1 MKKINSDFLFPLLS
15 LVVLIFALSQ
25 QMFKAPPIG
34 KLLDPFIGIVQNEA
48 GDAFKPGTVSFYKM
62 GLKDTVQVFFDNREV
77 PHIYA
82 GNASDMYFAQG
93 YVTAGLRL
101 WQMDFLSYVSAGR
114 LSEIFADGFLE
125 YDRKQR
131 RIGILEAAKTS
142 LKMIEADPET
152 SEALN
157 AYTKG
162 VNAYVQQ
169 LDYAA
174 MPVEYKLLDYR
185 PEPWTNLKSVLL
197 IKYMANILSGYE
209 EDYTM
214 TNLMLVLGEEKF
226 NRLFPDF
233 PARYTPVSDSNY
245 LPARAVS
252 TGYIKKPAY
261 LDYAFISAAAIVPKN
276 DYNPKLG
283 SNSWAVSGKKTASG
297 FPILCSD
304 PHLNLSLPAT
314 WLEMQLSAPGIN
326 VYGVTIPGTPAV
338 IIGFNEQVA
347 WGITNGIDDVKDW
360 YKLRINADYTQYEF
374 DGKWIHLPFN
384 VEVIKRRGQETFYD
398 TVYHTVH
405 GPIVYSGNFDST
417 HPALRHHALKWELH
431 RASNEFLTFIQLNKA
446 TNYTDYRAAI
456 KHYASPVQNFTFAC
470 KDNTIAVNHQ
480 GSMAVKGRGEGRFIL
495 DGSSSE
501 WLYTQYIP
509 ADSLPQQLN
518 PASNYVLSANQH
530 PTNPSYPYYYNGYY
544 RENRANRIGQLLQ
557 QQDTFN
563 VQQMEAMQLDNTSN
577 FAVAALPV
585 LAQVMAPEVLTVAEQ
600 QQLQKLGAWKGAYET
615 DNDQP
620 VFFHHWWKY
629 IQSYTWDEFT
639 SLNAGEKVPDDYILL
654 DLISQ
659 HPADDYFDKQGTTG
673 REKAADIVL
682 AAFRAAII
690 KVKEEGSKKW
700 GAFNNINI
708 MHLANIKPFST
719 TNLATAGNADA
730 INAVSSNAGPS
741 WRMIVELGETPKAY
755 GIYPG
760 GQSGNPASAHFNDFM
775 QDWNK
780 GHYYP
785 LFLYKTAGEART
797 AATHQ
802 WTLK

>member
-15 LVVLIFALSQ
+15 LIVLIFALSQ

-131 RIGILEAAKTS
+131 RIGILEAAKIS

-169 LDYAA
+169 LDYAT

-245 LPARAVS
+245 LPAHTVS
-252 TGYIKKPAY
+252 EGYIKKPAY

-283 SNSWAVSGKKTASG
+283 SNSWAVSGKKTGLRVS
-297 FPILCSD
+297 
-304 PHLNLSLPAT
+304 HSL
-314 WLEMQLSAPGIN
+314 Q
-326 VYGVTIPGTPAV
+326 
-338 IIGFNEQVA
+338 
-347 WGITNGIDDVKDW
+347 
-360 YKLRINADYTQYEF
+360 
-374 DGKWIHLPFN
+374 
-384 VEVIKRRGQETFYD
+384 
-398 TVYHTVH
+398 
-405 GPIVYSGNFDST
+405 
-417 HPALRHHALKWELH
+417 
-431 RASNEFLTFIQLNKA
+431 
-446 TNYTDYRAAI
+446 
-456 KHYASPVQNFTFAC
+456 
-470 KDNTIAVNHQ
+470 
-480 GSMAVKGRGEGRFIL
+480 
-495 DGSSSE
+495 
-501 WLYTQYIP
+501 
-509 ADSLPQQLN
+509 
-518 PASNYVLSANQH
+518 
-530 PTNPSYPYYYNGYY
+530 
-544 RENRANRIGQLLQ
+544 
-557 QQDTFN
+557 
-563 VQQMEAMQLDNTSN
+563 
-577 FAVAALPV
+577 
-585 LAQVMAPEVLTVAEQ
+585 
-600 QQLQKLGAWKGAYET
+600 
-615 DNDQP
+615 
-620 VFFHHWWKY
+620 
-629 IQSYTWDEFT
+629 
-639 SLNAGEKVPDDYILL
+639 
-654 DLISQ
+654 
-659 HPADDYFDKQGTTG
+659 
-673 REKAADIVL
+673 
-682 AAFRAAII
+682 
-690 KVKEEGSKKW
+690 
-700 GAFNNINI
+700 
-708 MHLANIKPFST
+708 
-719 TNLATAGNADA
+719 
-730 INAVSSNAGPS
+730 
-741 WRMIVELGETPKAY
+741 
-755 GIYPG
+755 
-760 GQSGNPASAHFNDFM
+760 
-775 QDWNK
+775 
-780 GHYYP
+780 
-785 LFLYKTAGEART
+785 
-797 AATHQ
+797 
-802 WTLK
+802 